1 MGVDSL
7 GPSSNVSAIDLRAPG
22 PRYTDFDSN
31 CEPRAAIP
39 YAAAAAKLPAIAPA
53 ATSTMPLSLAFAE
66 NRYPSELL
74 HWRRAARD
82 AMDLTTLS
90 FAMGS
95 AWLSG
100 INLYATV
107 ATLGLLE
114 RFHFVRLPGD
124 LSYLS
129 HPWVIGAALA
139 LFALE
144 FLADKVPAVD
154 SVWDFIHTFIRIPAG
169 AVLAASAF
177 AHFDP
182 KIRLL
187 AFLLGGTLA
196 LSSHGAKAAT
206 RLAANTS
213 PEPFSNMGL
222 SLIED
227 VIAVGFS
234 VLMAKHPVIVATLA
248 VVGLMIS
255 VILIRFIWRALRRL
269 FRRRPAEAAA

>member
-1 MGVDSL
+1 
-7 GPSSNVSAIDLRAPG
+7 
-22 PRYTDFDSN
+22 
-31 CEPRAAIP
+31 
-39 YAAAAAKLPAIAPA
+39 
-53 ATSTMPLSLAFAE
+53 
-66 NRYPSELL
+66 
-74 HWRRAARD
+74 
-82 AMDLTTLS
+82 MDLTTLG

-114 RFHFVRLPGD
+114 RFHFVQLPGD

-129 HPWVIGAALA
+129 HPWVVGVALA

-144 FLADKVPAVD
+144 FLADKVPPVD
-154 SVWDFIHTFIRIPAG
+154 SVWDFVHTFIRIPAG

-196 LSSHGAKAAT
+196 LSSHSAKAAT

-213 PEPFSNMGL
+213 PEPFSNVAL
-222 SLIED
+222 SLVED
-227 VIAVGFS
+227 VITVGFS
-234 VLMAKHPVIVATLA
+234 VLMAKHPVIVAIL
-248 VVGLMIS
+248 
-255 VILIRFIWRALRRL
+255 VIVALIASAILVRFLWRALRRL
-269 FRRRPAEAAA
+269 FRRGTAKAPA